1 MRTVVFYTLL
11 AASLLPGTA
20 LAGPTG
26 PNLITNGTFA
36 APTVSGGPLTVTGS
50 TELGSF
56 SFNGSTYN
64 SSLQGWSVNGTN
76 PYTLWYVASTATTE
90 TAFSRYDSSSASA
103 PGYTGRELFRATPGA
118 DGANPNFVAMD
129 GDPGVQGGIN
139 QMLTGLTIGTV
150 YELTFDFAA
159 AQLVTGNGS
168 YTSQL
173 FYNLGTSATINTG
186 TAASVRANGGNSIA
200 QGGTA
205 PWTTQTAYF
214 EATSATE
221 FLSFLSL
228 GGSGEPPM
236 ALLDNVSLYAAPEP
250 SSLALLGTGI
260 AFGLIRRRRHL
271 ARAAVTRE

>member
-1 MRTVVFYTLL
+1 MSLRGQGAQLLEQLGLDARVVRLRRALL
-11 AASLLPGTA
+11 DRLVGHANWPPGPEGAALRVSAMGRGLRLRLEALERVAEGLLG
-20 LAGPTG
+20 
-26 PNLITNGTFA
+26 
-36 APTVSGGPLTVTGS
+36 
-50 TELGSF
+50 
-56 SFNGSTYN
+56 
-64 SSLQGWSVNGTN
+64 QG
-76 PYTLWYVASTATTE
+76 ARA
-90 TAFSRYDSSSASA
+90 
-103 PGYTGRELFRATPGA
+103 GREQRVTEVPEHNRISRRQRVG
-118 DGANPNFVAMD
+118 
-129 GDPGVQGGIN
+129 
-139 QMLTGLTIGTV
+139 
-150 YELTFDFAA
+150 A